1 MNAEFD
7 ALSKYLIILGA
18 LLLLDRHFRIFGL
31 IVVIYA
37 IWRGFSKNK
46 YKRQQELMVFESLIY
61 SARQKF
67 YRLSAKIKAS
77 VNYKVFN
84 CPNCFQKL
92 RVPRRKGNIT
102 ITCSRCGTK
111 FKGKS

>member
-1 MNAEFD
+1 MKADFD

-18 LLLLDRHFRIFGL
+18 LLLLDRHFRIFGF

-46 YKRQQELMVFESLIY
+46 YKRRQELMAFESMLY
-61 SARQKF
+61 SVRQSF
-67 YRLSAKIKAS
+67 YRLTAKLRSTK
-77 VNYKVFN
+77 NYKVFT
-84 CPNCFQKL
+84 CPNCSQKL
-92 RVPRRKGNIT
+92 RVPRKKGNIT
-102 ITCSRCGTK
+102 ITCSKCGTR